1 METGDGQAADQGV
14 QPRDLH
20 RLVWESE
27 QRRLITETLL
37 DYCELVDRN
46 DPAGLVD
53 RVFAPG
59 GAFELGSSRAV
70 VGREN
75 LAKMFARTLAAFSAT
90 SHHLSNVRI
99 SFTTEGDQTAPTIQT
114 DPAPTRAHATAFI
127 YAWHRT
133 VGGEQVEVWGRYADT
148 LVRTGTGWRI
158 ESRRATTAGAEGWA
172 NAPFEFIDRLPNPTE
187 TPSPEVQR
195 R

>member
-1 METGDGQAADQGV
+1 MSTGNGFAADGDV
-14 QPRDLH
+14 GDADL
-20 RLVWESE
+20 RRMVWEQE

-46 DPAGLVD
+46 DPEALVE
-53 RVFAPG
+53 RVFAPD

-75 LAKMFARTLAAFSAT
+75 LAKMFSKTLAAFTAT
-90 SHHLSNVRI
+90 SHHLSNLRI
-99 SFTTEGDQTAPTIQT
+99 SFAESVSGAPG
-114 DPAPTRAHATAFI
+114 RAHATAFV

-133 VGGEQVEVWGRYADT
+133 VGGDRVEVWGRYADT
-148 LVRTGTGWRI
+148 LVRTEAGWRI
-158 ESRRATTAGAEGWA
+158 QSRRATTAGADGWA
-172 NAPFEFIDRLPNPTE
+172 NAPFEYIDRLPNPTD